1 MKFMHAAD
9 IHFDSPFATLA
20 GKGKFAQE
28 RRLEQRKVMKEMVE
42 YIKENNIPYFF
53 IAGDLYEQDY
63 IKKSTVEYVNQLFT
77 EIPNTKIFITP
88 GNHDPYIKNSF
99 YATYKWAPNVHIFSE
114 NIEKIDFNGIHIYG
128 FGFTDFYCKHSEIE
142 EIEIEEPDDINI
154 LITHGSLDSGIDENR
169 EYNPLTTKELREL
182 GFDYVALGH
191 IHKPDYVGKNI
202 VYPGSPISLGFD
214 ELGDRGFIAGNI
226 DEKNKELK
234 LKFIKTSAKTFAEY
248 SLDTSEI
255 NSEEEL
261 IEKINNTQFDDNK
274 FYKIILVGKCSF
286 NIDENKILDLVN
298 IENIIRIRNHTQAKY
313 EIEEIANQ
321 VSLKGLFAKR
331 ILEKI
336 QNTEDEQEKN
346 QLISAFDVGIDV
358 LSK

>member
-1 MKFMHAAD
+1 MN
-9 IHFDSPFATLA
+9 S
-20 GKGKFAQE
+20 E
-28 RRLEQRKVMKEMVE
+28 
-42 YIKENNIPYFF
+42 
-53 IAGDLYEQDY
+53 
-63 IKKSTVEYVNQLFT
+63 T
-77 EIPNTKIFITP
+77 E
-88 GNHDPYIKNSF
+88 
-99 YATYKWAPNVHIFSE
+99 A
-114 NIEKIDFNGIHIYG
+114 
-128 FGFTDFYCKHSEIE
+128 
-142 EIEIEEPDDINI
+142 
-154 LITHGSLDSGIDENR
+154 
-169 EYNPLTTKELREL
+169 
-182 GFDYVALGH
+182 
-191 IHKPDYVGKNI
+191 
-202 VYPGSPISLGFD
+202 
-214 ELGDRGFIAGNI
+214 FIAGNI
-226 DEKNKELK
+226 DEENKELK

-286 NIDENKILDLVN
+286 ILMKIKFQFVN

-346 QLISAFDVGIDV
+346 RLISAFDVGIDV